1 MAKDDKM
8 SAAELRTKTP
18 EQLRE
23 ELLVQKKAQFNL
35 RFQAATAQVENT
47 SEIRKSRRNVA
58 RIKTILNQKAAEA
71 AGSAE

>member
-1 MAKDDKM
+1 MTAE
-8 SAAELRTKTP
+8 ELRTKTP

-23 ELLVQKKAQFNL
+23 ALVDQKKAQFNL
-35 RFQAATAQVENT
+35 RFQMATGRVENT
-47 SEIRKSRRNVA
+47 AEMRKARRNAA